1 MNDSTSDNAS
11 LSALQ
16 KRALLEKLL
25 RERGRPPARRAARGF
40 QIPPEYAA
48 LRQLYEGDGVES
60 LGDLFLQSFDGINA
74 DRARRAGTVLDNFCS
89 YNYLGMS
96 GDQEVSRAAIDA
108 IATFGTSVSASRLV
122 SGERPVHRRLERG
135 IAQWIGA
142 EDAIVFVG
150 GFSANVDTIGHLLG
164 KDDLIVYDSL
174 IHASVQQG
182 ARLAGA
188 MAVPFPHNNLD
199 ALDNILRRRRRDA
212 RQALIVVE
220 GVYSM
225 DGDIPDL
232 TRLVDIKTRADA
244 LLMVDEAHS
253 MGVLGRTGRGIAEHS
268 GVPAGAVDL
277 WMGTLSKSFAS
288 CGGYI
293 AGSSEL
299 VTYLRHTAPGFV
311 YSVGMTP
318 ANAAAALAAL
328 GVLQREPERVQRLQA
343 RARLFHVLARR
354 AGLDLGTASPESAV
368 VPVIVGESRAAV
380 RLSHALLAER
390 ILALPIGFPAV
401 AENKA
406 RLRFFVSSAHSEDQI
421 GRAVDAVARNLGTS
435 GPA

>member
-1 MNDSTSDNAS
+1 
-11 LSALQ
+11 
-16 KRALLEKLL
+16 
-25 RERGRPPARRAARGF
+25 
-40 QIPPEYAA
+40 
-48 LRQLYEGDGVES
+48 
-60 LGDLFLQSFDGINA
+60 
-74 DRARRAGTVLDNFCS
+74 
-89 YNYLGMS
+89 
-96 GDQEVSRAAIDA
+96 
-108 IATFGTSVSASRLV
+108 
-122 SGERPVHRRLERG
+122 
-135 IAQWIGA
+135 
-142 EDAIVFVG
+142 
-150 GFSANVDTIGHLLG
+150 
-164 KDDLIVYDSL
+164 
-174 IHASVQQG
+174 
-182 ARLAGA
+182 

-299 VTYLRHTAPGFV
+299 VTYLRRTAPGFV

-318 ANAAAALAAL
+318 ANAAAALSAL